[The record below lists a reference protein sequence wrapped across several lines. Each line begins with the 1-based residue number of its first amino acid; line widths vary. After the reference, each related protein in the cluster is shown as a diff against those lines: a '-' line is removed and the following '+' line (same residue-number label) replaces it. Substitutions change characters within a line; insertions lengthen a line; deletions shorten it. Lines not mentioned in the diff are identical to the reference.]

1 MTDTPSLRRSFRLV
15 CNPGQIPSVEA
26 LLSAQGFVFE
36 PEPFSPLARRLL
48 QEPFPLGRSLAA
60 FWGYVYIQDRSSMLP
75 PLALAPGEG
84 ARVLDMCAS
93 PGSKTGLLAQLVGRE
108 GLVLGNE
115 PARPRL
121 ANLRRN
127 LAALNLLQAVTCSWP
142 GESLP
147 LPDASWD
154 AVLLDPPCSGW
165 GTTDKNPQA
174 IKRWQG
180 DRLKPMLELQ
190 RKLLTEASR
199 LLRPGGKLVY
209 STCTTNVDENE
220 GQVRFAVEGLGLEP
234 IPLEPFPGFVFAAPE
249 LPGCE
254 GTLRV
259 DEDASNAQGFYIAL
273 LRKPGDSVAVPGL
286 ARGTAATAAYRA
298 IPPAF
303 LAEFGLSPA
312 LLPPGDLA
320 VFEDSLHFLPAPALA
335 HLPAAVRWQGMAL
348 GKASAQGLIPS
359 ARLRALLDPEP
370 QRIPRLDVDDVPVL
384 ERLLQGGSLDTGLPG
399 KEASLFW
406 RGLPLGRL
414 RLKAGRAVWRNFLEK
429 VSPPPPQSPPSLQR
443 LSCLLNPCSRH
454 SVFNAPSP
462 HRGFSC
468 SRPCKKP
475 AGSASMGPQGVPM
488 LIEIRRFATLPPH
501 TPENDRLD
509 VAEGTTAG
517 EAMHILNIRS
527 AEPLILVNGVHAG
540 PDRILNDGDRLAFV
554 PAAEAANS

>member
-1 MTDTPSLRRSFRLV
+1 MTDTPALRRSFRLV
-15 CNPGQIPSVEA
+15 CGPEQIPSVEA

-48 QEPFPLGRSLAA
+48 REPFPLGRSLAA

-93 PGSKTGLLAQLVGRE
+93 PGSKTGLLAQLVGRG

-154 AVLLDPPCSGW
+154 AILLDPPCSGW

-174 IKRWQG
+174 IRRWQG
-180 DRLKPMLELQ
+180 DRLKPMLDLQ
-190 RKLLTEASR
+190 RKLLTEAGR

-220 GQVRFAVEGLGLEP
+220 GQVRFAVEGLGLEL

-273 LRKPGDSVAVPGL
+273 LRKPGDSAAAPGL
-286 ARGTAATAAYRA
+286 AQGEASTAAYRA

-303 LAEFGLSPA
+303 LEEFGLSPSPA
-312 LLPPGDLA
+312 IWRRSRIPSTSCPPR
-320 VFEDSLHFLPAPALA
+320 
-335 HLPAAVRWQGMAL
+335 RWRTCPPPCAGRAW
-348 GKASAQGLIPS
+348 PS
-359 ARLRALLDPEP
+359 ARR
-370 QRIPRLDVDDVPVL
+370 RH
-384 ERLLQGGSLDTGLPG
+384 
-399 KEASLFW
+399 
-406 RGLPLGRL
+406 RGLSL
-414 RLKAGRAVWRNFLEK
+414 RRGSGLCLIRNPAALPA
-429 VSPPPPQSPPSLQR
+429 STSTTCPPSNACCKAEALTR
-443 LSCLLNPCSRH
+443 GCPARKRPCSG
-454 SVFNAPSP
+454 A
-462 HRGFSC
+462 GFPLVASA
-468 SRPCKKP
+468 SRPGAPC
-475 AGSASMGPQGVPM
+475 G
-488 LIEIRRFATLPPH
+488 AT
-501 TPENDRLD
+501 
-509 VAEGTTAG
+509 GK
-517 EAMHILNIRS
+517 
-527 AEPLILVNGVHAG
+527 
-540 PDRILNDGDRLAFV
+540 RIFQ
-554 PAAEAANS
+554 E

>member
-1 MTDTPSLRRSFRLV
+1 MNTIVFHPEKDKNAIAEAAAILRRGGLLGIPTETVYGLGADALNETAVLHIFEAKGRPQD
-15 CNPGQIPSVEA
+15 NPLILHVPGADWLERYCRDIPPEA
-26 LLSAQGFVFE
+26 
-36 PEPFSPLARRLL
+36 
-48 QEPFPLGRSLAA
+48 
-60 FWGYVYIQDRSSMLP
+60 Y
-75 PLALAPGEG
+75 ALAE
-84 ARVLDMCAS
+84 RF
-93 PGSKTGLLAQLVGRE
+93 
-108 GLVLGNE
+108 
-115 PARPRL
+115 
-121 ANLRRN
+121 
-127 LAALNLLQAVTCSWP
+127 WP
-142 GESLP
+142 GPLTMILPRRDNVPLRTTGGLDTVGVRCPDHPMTLAIIRESGIPVAAPSGNTSGRPSPTTAQHMLE
-147 LPDASWD
+147 DMD
-154 AVLLDPPCSGW
+154 GKIDGIVDGGPCSVGVES
-165 GTTDKNPQA
+165 TIID
-174 IKRWQG
+174 
-180 DRLKPMLELQ
+180 
-190 RKLLTEASR
+190 LTVQPPR

-259 DEDASNAQGFYIAL
+259 DEGASNAQGFYIAL
-273 LRKPGDSVAVPGL
+273 LRKPGDSAAVPGL

-414 RLKAGRAVWRNFLEK
+414 RLKAGRAVW
-429 VSPPPPQSPPSLQR
+429 S
-443 LSCLLNPCSRH
+443 
-454 SVFNAPSP
+454 
-462 HRGFSC
+462 
-468 SRPCKKP
+468 
-475 AGSASMGPQGVPM
+475 
-488 LIEIRRFATLPPH
+488 
-501 TPENDRLD
+501 DR
-509 VAEGTTAG
+509 
-517 EAMHILNIRS
+517 
-527 AEPLILVNGVHAG
+527 
-540 PDRILNDGDRLAFV
+540 
-554 PAAEAANS
+554 

>member
-174 IKRWQG
+174 SKRWQG

-259 DEDASNAQGFYIAL
+259 DEGASNAQGFYIAL
-273 LRKPGDSVAVPGL
+273 LRKPGDSAAVPGL

-414 RLKAGRAVWRNFLEK
+414 RLKAGRAVW
-429 VSPPPPQSPPSLQR
+429 S
-443 LSCLLNPCSRH
+443 
-454 SVFNAPSP
+454 
-462 HRGFSC
+462 
-468 SRPCKKP
+468 
-475 AGSASMGPQGVPM
+475 
-488 LIEIRRFATLPPH
+488 
-501 TPENDRLD
+501 DR
-509 VAEGTTAG
+509 
-517 EAMHILNIRS
+517 
-527 AEPLILVNGVHAG
+527 
-540 PDRILNDGDRLAFV
+540 
-554 PAAEAANS
+554 

>member
-1 MTDTPSLRRSFRLV
+1 
-15 CNPGQIPSVEA
+15 
-26 LLSAQGFVFE
+26 
-36 PEPFSPLARRLL
+36 
-48 QEPFPLGRSLAA
+48 
-60 FWGYVYIQDRSSMLP
+60 MLP

-93 PGSKTGLLAQLVGRE
+93 PGSKTGLLAQLVGRR

-154 AVLLDPPCSGW
+154 AILLDPPCSGW

-174 IKRWQG
+174 IRRWQG
-180 DRLKPMLELQ
+180 DRLKPMLDLQ
-190 RKLLTEASR
+190 RKLLTEAGR

-220 GQVRFAVEGLGLEP
+220 GQVRFAVERLGLEL

-273 LRKPGDSVAVPGL
+273 LRKPGDSVAAPGL
-286 ARGTAATAAYRA
+286 AQGEASTAAYRA

-303 LAEFGLSPA
+303 LEEFGLSPS

-320 VFEDSLHFLPAPALA
+320 AFEGSLHFLPAPALA

-370 QRIPRLDVDDVPVL
+370 RRIPRLDVDDVPAL

-414 RLKAGRAVWRNFLEK
+414 RLKAGRAVW
-429 VSPPPPQSPPSLQR
+429 S
-443 LSCLLNPCSRH
+443 
-454 SVFNAPSP
+454 
-462 HRGFSC
+462 
-468 SRPCKKP
+468 
-475 AGSASMGPQGVPM
+475 
-488 LIEIRRFATLPPH
+488 
-501 TPENDRLD
+501 DR
-509 VAEGTTAG
+509 
-517 EAMHILNIRS
+517 
-527 AEPLILVNGVHAG
+527 
-540 PDRILNDGDRLAFV
+540 
-554 PAAEAANS
+554 

>member
-180 DRLKPMLELQ
+180 DRLKPMLDLQ

-209 STCTTNVDENE
+209 STCTFSPEENE
-220 GQVRFAVEGLGLEP
+220 GVISAFLHAHPAFSVEPVEAPWFSPARPDWIDDPAPGLEHAFRLWP
-234 IPLEPFPGFVFAAPE
+234 HCLRGEGHFAAV
-249 LPGCE
+249 
-254 GTLRV
+254 LRSHADGARQDV
-259 DEDASNAQGFYIAL
+259 PTERPAQ
-273 LRKPGDSVAVPGL
+273 
-286 ARGTAATAAYRA
+286 
-298 IPPAF
+298 
-303 LAEFGLSPA
+303 
-312 LLPPGDLA
+312 
-320 VFEDSLHFLPAPALA
+320 
-335 HLPAAVRWQGMAL
+335 LPAAAADFLRSCTQPMPDGVPVCFGSVCYLAPAETPALSGLRVLRAGLELGELRRDRFSPAHALALWLHTYPQAADFPADGPEIAAYLRGETLHGTQRGWTLLTAGGLSLGWVRGADGILKNQYP
-348 GKASAQGLIPS
+348 KGLR
-359 ARLRALLDPEP
+359 RLR
-370 QRIPRLDVDDVPVL
+370 
-384 ERLLQGGSLDTGLPG
+384 
-399 KEASLFW
+399 
-406 RGLPLGRL
+406 
-414 RLKAGRAVWRNFLEK
+414 
-429 VSPPPPQSPPSLQR
+429 
-443 LSCLLNPCSRH
+443 
-454 SVFNAPSP
+454 
-462 HRGFSC
+462 
-468 SRPCKKP
+468 
-475 AGSASMGPQGVPM
+475 
-488 LIEIRRFATLPPH
+488 
-501 TPENDRLD
+501 
-509 VAEGTTAG
+509 
-517 EAMHILNIRS
+517 
-527 AEPLILVNGVHAG
+527 
-540 PDRILNDGDRLAFV
+540 
-554 PAAEAANS
+554 

>member
-1 MTDTPSLRRSFRLV
+1 MTDPRPRHDAAVSGMFGRIAGFYDLLNHTLSLGIDYYWRHV
-15 CNPGQIPSVEA
+15 
-26 LLSAQGFVFE
+26 
-36 PEPFSPLARRLL
+36 LARNVRV
-48 QEPFPLGRSLAA
+48 GSTN
-60 FWGYVYIQDRSSMLP
+60 
-75 PLALAPGEG
+75 
-84 ARVLDMCAS
+84 RVLD
-93 PGSKTGLLAQLVGRE
+93 
-108 GLVLGNE
+108 
-115 PARPRL
+115 
-121 ANLRRN
+121 
-127 LAALNLLQAVTCSWP
+127 LAAGTLDVSLAIRRRFPQVQVPAMDFCPPMLQRGLHKLKGDNARAIMPVAADAKK
-142 GESLP
+142 LP

-180 DRLKPMLELQ
+180 DRLKPMLDLQ

-259 DEDASNAQGFYIAL
+259 DEGASNAQGFYIAL
-273 LRKPGDSVAVPGL
+273 LRKPGDSAAVPGL

-414 RLKAGRAVWRNFLEK
+414 RLKAGRAVW
-429 VSPPPPQSPPSLQR
+429 S
-443 LSCLLNPCSRH
+443 
-454 SVFNAPSP
+454 
-462 HRGFSC
+462 
-468 SRPCKKP
+468 
-475 AGSASMGPQGVPM
+475 
-488 LIEIRRFATLPPH
+488 
-501 TPENDRLD
+501 DR
-509 VAEGTTAG
+509 
-517 EAMHILNIRS
+517 
-527 AEPLILVNGVHAG
+527 
-540 PDRILNDGDRLAFV
+540 
-554 PAAEAANS
+554 

>member
-75 PLALAPGEG
+75 PLALAPDEG

-180 DRLKPMLELQ
+180 DRLKPMLDLQ

-259 DEDASNAQGFYIAL
+259 DEAFISPCCANPATPSPCPASPGERRPRRPTARSPRPS
-273 LRKPGDSVAVPGL
+273 LRSSGC
-286 ARGTAATAAYRA
+286 R
-298 IPPAF
+298 PPC
-303 LAEFGLSPA
+303 S
-312 LLPPGDLA
+312 
-320 VFEDSLHFLPAPALA
+320 LPAIW
-335 HLPAAVRWQGMAL
+335 RC
-348 GKASAQGLIPS
+348 SRIPS
-359 ARLRALLDPEP
+359 TSCPPRRW
-370 QRIPRLDVDDVPVL
+370 RICPP
-384 ERLLQGGSLDTGLPG
+384 PC
-399 KEASLFW
+399 
-406 RGLPLGRL
+406 
-414 RLKAGRAVWRNFLEK
+414 AGRAWLSARRRHRASSPRRGSGLCLIPNLSAFPASTSTTCPSSNACCKAEALIRGCPAK
-429 VSPPPPQSPPSLQR
+429 RRPYSGAGFPSGVSD
-443 LSCLLNPCSRH
+443 
-454 SVFNAPSP
+454 
-462 HRGFSC
+462 
-468 SRPCKKP
+468 SRPGAPCGAIGK
-475 AGSASMGPQGVPM
+475 SIFQ
-488 LIEIRRFATLPPH
+488 E
-501 TPENDRLD
+501 
-509 VAEGTTAG
+509 
-517 EAMHILNIRS
+517 
-527 AEPLILVNGVHAG
+527 
-540 PDRILNDGDRLAFV
+540 
-554 PAAEAANS
+554 

>member
-1 MTDTPSLRRSFRLV
+1 MTDTPALRRSFRLV

-180 DRLKPMLELQ
+180 DRLKPMLDLQ

-220 GQVRFAVEGLGLEP
+220 GQVRFAVEELGLEP

-249 LPGCE
+249 LSGCE

-273 LRKPGDSVAVPGL
+273 LRKPGDSAAVPGL

-320 VFEDSLHFLPAPALA
+320 VFEGSLHFLPAPALA

-384 ERLLQGGSLDTGLPG
+384 ATACRRAEPRRHDEHRAGLAGPRAGHQPGRRRHAMVLLSVRADRAGRERLWRLLWPPGRDAGPLGQRFYESGRERKLDALRLQ
-399 KEASLFW
+399 
-406 RGLPLGRL
+406 GRL
-414 RLKAGRAVWRNFLEK
+414 RAG
-429 VSPPPPQSPPSLQR
+429 
-443 LSCLLNPCSRH
+443 
-454 SVFNAPSP
+454 
-462 HRGFSC
+462 
-468 SRPCKKP
+468 
-475 AGSASMGPQGVPM
+475 
-488 LIEIRRFATLPPH
+488 
-501 TPENDRLD
+501 
-509 VAEGTTAG
+509 
-517 EAMHILNIRS
+517 
-527 AEPLILVNGVHAG
+527 HAG
-540 PDRILNDGDRLAFV
+540 GLHGREGLRLYLN
-554 PAAEAANS
+554 